1 MKIEEEIKQTEFR
14 NEYQKLAIN
23 LLYTGNWINAKN
35 LEFLKPHKLT
45 LQQFNILRI
54 LRGQYP
60 NPATVN
66 LLIERMLDKMSN
78 ASRIV
83 DRLVAKKLVLR
94 NSCPEDRRRVDIIIT
109 DKGLRLLEKIE
120 KDENKWDEKFKNLS
134 LNEAIELNNYLD
146 KLRG

>member
-83 DRLVAKKLVLR
+83 DKLVAKKLVLR

>member
-83 DRLVAKKLVLR
+83 DKLVAKKLVLR

-120 KDENKWDEKFKNLS
+120 KDENKWDEKFRNLS